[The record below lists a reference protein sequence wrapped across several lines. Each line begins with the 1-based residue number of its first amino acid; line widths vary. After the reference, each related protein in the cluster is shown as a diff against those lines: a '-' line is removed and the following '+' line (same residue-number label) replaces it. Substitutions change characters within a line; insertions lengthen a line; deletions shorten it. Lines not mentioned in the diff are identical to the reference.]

1 MAVTVLLFSR
11 NSLFFCFVHR
21 RFQSYTNSVKIVEE
35 TGGFFRGKNSVP
47 VISSA
52 IISSF
57 LFSSPPSLYLSFQR
71 VNKTMYAFRWVFLWG
86 SGVITGSRVDFNPVN
101 ESVKKLVF
109 CGRVKKEG
117 EEGDESIISA
127 EISVRKPL
135 SHFPFRSRGRCH
147 VLARTC
153 SERSSTETWDILS
166 IFFSRG
172 SFRNYLD

>member
-11 NSLFFCFVHR
+11 NSLFFCFVYR
-21 RFQSYTNSVKIVEE
+21 RFQSYTNSVKIVEG
-35 TGGFFRGKNSVP
+35 TGGFFSGEGGKIPSLWYP
-47 VISSA
+47 PRLFLL
-52 IISSF
+52 SSF
-57 LFSSPPSLYLSFQR
+57 LLPPLSISLFKGWIKPCTRSAGCFY
-71 VNKTMYAFRWVFLWG
+71 
-86 SGVITGSRVDFNPVN
+86 GVLGWLQGAGVDFNPVN

-153 SERSSTETWDILS
+153 SERSSTETWDI
-166 IFFSRG
+166 FSRG

>member
-1 MAVTVLLFSR
+1 M
-11 NSLFFCFVHR
+11 
-21 RFQSYTNSVKIVEE
+21 I
-35 TGGFFRGKNSVP
+35 P
-47 VISSA
+47 SA

-57 LFSSPPSLYLSFQR
+57 LFSLPPSLYLSFQG

-86 SGVITGSRVDFNPVN
+86 SGVITGSRMDFNPVN

-153 SERSSTETWDILS
+153 SERSSTETWDI
-166 IFFSRG
+166 FSRG

>member
-1 MAVTVLLFSR
+1 M
-11 NSLFFCFVHR
+11 
-21 RFQSYTNSVKIVEE
+21 
-35 TGGFFRGKNSVP
+35 
-47 VISSA
+47 
-52 IISSF
+52 
-57 LFSSPPSLYLSFQR
+57 
-71 VNKTMYAFRWVFLWG
+71 
-86 SGVITGSRVDFNPVN
+86 DFNPVN

-153 SERSSTETWDILS
+153 SERSSTWDILS
-166 IFFSRG
+166 IFFSRD